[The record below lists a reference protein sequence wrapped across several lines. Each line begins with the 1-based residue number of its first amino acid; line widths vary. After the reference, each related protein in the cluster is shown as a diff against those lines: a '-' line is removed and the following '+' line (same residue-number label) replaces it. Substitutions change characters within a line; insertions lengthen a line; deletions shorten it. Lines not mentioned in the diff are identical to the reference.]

1 MVDFACQGG
10 FCGGVYFCLY
20 SKMGLICS
28 KPSAV
33 EDSRESPPKRSSS
46 SLSKQR
52 SERKASRLNSSKRKE
67 AVWTKDKLG
76 GGGDVKVMLMDKK
89 VSGSMRLYDQNKS
102 KKIEKADVA
111 VLDHPGSRIVNAT
124 VAEQV
129 AAGWPAWLSAAAG
142 EAINGWIPRRAD
154 TFEKLNK
161 VCLILYLL
169 RDVSYNIAVCRE

>member
-1 MVDFACQGG
+1 
-10 FCGGVYFCLY
+10 
-20 SKMGLICS
+20 MGLICS

-33 EDSRESPPKRSSS
+33 EDSRESPPKRSFS

-52 SERKASRLNSSKRKE
+52 SERKTSRLNSSKRKE
-67 AVWTKDKLG
+67 AVWTKDQLS

-111 VLDHPGSRIVNAT
+111 VLDHPGSRRIVNAT

-129 AAGWPAWLSAAAG
+129 AAGWPAWLSAAAS

-161 VCLILYLL
+161 IGQGTYSTVLQG
-169 RDVSYNIAVCRE
+169 S